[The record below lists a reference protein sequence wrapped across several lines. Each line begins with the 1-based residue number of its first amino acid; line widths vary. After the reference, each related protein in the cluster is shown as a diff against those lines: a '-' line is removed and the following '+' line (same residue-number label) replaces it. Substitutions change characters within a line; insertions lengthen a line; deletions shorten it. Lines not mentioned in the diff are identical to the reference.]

1 MNDQPVDKPRQPK
14 NELEKGI
21 DDLAIARL
29 WARMTQIFGHRWTT
43 NQGVSTIAS
52 GELSDTAKVW
62 QMGLSSMTLAQTAEG
77 FNRLLK
83 VPSKWP
89 PSLPE
94 FIALCS
100 NLPTGATNPMAYRKP
115 PRRLLAPRSN
125 PKIANEN
132 IEKMREIL
140 RR

>member
-1 MNDQPVDKPRQPK
+1 
-14 NELEKGI
+14 
-21 DDLAIARL
+21 
-29 WARMTQIFGHRWTT
+29 
-43 NQGVSTIAS
+43 
-52 GELSDTAKVW
+52 
-62 QMGLSSMTLAQTAEG
+62 MGLSSMTLAQTAEG